1 MTDNELAYEIAK
13 GIGVTGV
20 EGAYGSVSCSTA
32 GDYPSMGFSQWEG
45 LYGGRGDTLLSYI
58 DGGYHY
64 ANRTYSDIRDSG
76 EIESLSALLDSEQG
90 QIAQNMILSNDCLQS
105 YLPALHAV
113 PYFDNSR
120 CIIYAGIWCPTS
132 HRVVRAFLT
141 NRADR
146 GINDLE
152 TLRDLFYSEYYIA
165 ADVGEM
171 YRQGYENRAN
181 NTFDY
186 VSTCDLSKYGIY

>member
-20 EGAYGSVSCSTA
+20 EGWYGSVSCSTA
-32 GDYPSMGFSQWEG
+32 GDYPSLGVSQWEG
-45 LYGGRGDTLLSYI
+45 SRGDYLLSWL
-58 DGGYHY
+58 DGGLKFIG
-64 ANRTYSDIRDSG
+64 RTYSDIENSG
-76 EIESLSALLDSEQG
+76 ELEELANLLDSEQG
-90 QIAQNMILSNDCLQS
+90 QFAQNMILSNDCLQS
-105 YLPALHAV
+105 YLPALHDV

-152 TLRDLFYSEYYIA
+152 TLRDLFYNEYYIA

>member
-1 MTDNELAYEIAK
+1 MTDNELAYEIALGLIK
-13 GIGVTGV
+13 LGV
-20 EGAYGSVSCSTA
+20 EGPYNAVSCSTA
-32 GDYPSMGFSQWEG
+32 GDYPSLGVSQWEG
-45 LYGGRGDTLLSYI
+45 SRGDTLLSYI
-58 DGGYHY
+58 DGGYHFS
-64 ANRTYSDIRDSG
+64 NRTYSDIRDSG
-76 EIESLSALLDSEQG
+76 ELENLSALLDSEQG

-105 YLPALHAV
+105 YLPALHDV

-146 GINDLE
+146 GINNLE
-152 TLRDLFYSEYYIA
+152 TLRDLFFNEYYIA

>member
-20 EGAYGSVSCSTA
+20 EGWYGSVSCSTA
-32 GDYPSMGFSQWEG
+32 GDYPSLGVSQWEG
-45 LYGGRGDTLLSYI
+45 SRGDTLLSYI
-58 DGGYHY
+58 DGGYHF

-76 EIESLSALLDSEQG
+76 ELESLSALLDSEQG

-105 YLPALHAV
+105 YLPALHDV
-113 PYFDNSR
+113 PYFNNSR

-132 HRVVRAFLT
+132 QRVVSVFLT
-141 NRADR
+141 NRANR
-146 GINDLE
+146 AINDLA
-152 TLRDLFYSEYYIA
+152 TLRDLFRNEYYIA
-165 ADVGEM
+165 ADVGEE
-171 YRQGYENRAN
+171 YAEGYYNRAN

-186 VSTCDLSKYGIY
+186 ASTCDLSKYGVQEYV